1 MCGAVGDEG
10 EGGFAALLI
19 RDTPDLGHRIQGVV
33 SWEGSRF
40 GDQNG
45 RLGERLLSNFFKI
58 VTTGRFEGTKRF
70 FGHHGGKIK
79 TITLQ

>member
-45 RLGERLLSNFFKI
+45 RLGERLL
-58 VTTGRFEGTKRF
+58 
-70 FGHHGGKIK
+70 
-79 TITLQ
+79 